1 MVTIQIHDE
10 KLAKQLQDIATKE
23 QRPIEAVLQTLLDQ
37 YSMRMAAL
45 DSMRGIFD
53 DDVTDLS
60 ASVRET
66 MTTYY
71 QERDERSD

>member
-1 MVTIQIHDE
+1 MVAIQIHDE